1 MTEHL
6 CNSLGYSKQAYY
18 KSLRADRGG
27 EERERYVL
35 SNCKIIEYIKVLE
48 YHSHLL
54 TVKVDIDILV
64 GDIGPLKIDL
74 AGCRCLKEV

>member
-1 MTEHL
+1 M
-6 CNSLGYSKQAYY
+6 
-18 KSLRADRGG
+18 D
-27 EERERYVL
+27 
-35 SNCKIIEYIKVLE
+35 KIIEYIKVLE

-74 AGCRCLKEV
+74 TGCRCLEKV